1 MPYIIHPRRMRTIV
15 AALVG
20 SASLIGCVPAVAGAA
35 CPSNPTTTALAQ
47 FGDNAAY
54 TLLPGGSFESG
65 APGWSLTGAE
75 VASAAGA
82 TGGAGSLVIE
92 PNGVAVSPA
101 FCVSSEYPSF
111 RFFARQLSGGG
122 GDRRGGGDGGGG
134 RGGRDGG
141 GGSRGGG
148 DSGGGLSGSSLSVS
162 LRWTDPSGSSHDIDV
177 ASLQPGS
184 GWTLSPVLNLASAL
198 PLWMQQSTLNVK
210 LVFEANGGSWA
221 IDDVF
226 IDPYRR

>member
-1 MPYIIHPRRMRTIV
+1 MPNRIHPRRMRNML
-15 AALVG
+15 AALIG

-35 CPSNPTTTALAQ
+35 CPSNPTTAALAQ

-54 TLLPGGSFESG
+54 TLLSGGSFESG
-65 APGWSLTGAE
+65 APGWSLTRAE
-75 VASAAGA
+75 VASATGA
-82 TGGAGSLVIE
+82 TGGAYSLVIQ

-111 RFFARQLSGGG
+111 RFFARQVSGGG
-122 GDRRGGGDGGGG
+122 D
-134 RGGRDGG
+134 
-141 GGSRGGG
+141 SRGGG
-148 DSGGGLSGSSLSVS
+148 GWFGGSSLSVS
-162 LRWTDPSGSSHDIDV
+162 LRWTNAWGFSQDTDV

-184 GWTLSPVLNLASAL
+184 AWTLSPVLKLASAL
-198 PLWMQQSTLNVK
+198 PLWMSQSTLNVK
-210 LVFEANGGSWA
+210 LVFEANGSGSWA